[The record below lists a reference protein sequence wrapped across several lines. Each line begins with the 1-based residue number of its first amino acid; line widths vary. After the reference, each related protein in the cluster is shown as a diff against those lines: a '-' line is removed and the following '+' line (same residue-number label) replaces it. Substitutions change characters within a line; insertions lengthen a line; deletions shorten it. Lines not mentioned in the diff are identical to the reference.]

1 MIALCEMTFVLM
13 SMNIAWPKKSAIAGP
28 IDAGNEN
35 KAPLPGTSEGDAVL
49 KHPTKAIKA
58 PKISNVDF
66 MYTFVK
72 NVSTFLVC
80 SMLSTVVSFA
90 YLIVF
95 NTAFALLIC
104 LVATALK
111 SINSNITKPK
121 MHNFSV
127 QNPFTFVVKNVRSPC
142 FVTHANKN
150 AKKFNPTSAA
160 SKANIES
167 ESKE

>member
-1 MIALCEMTFVLM
+1 MFALCEITFVCM

-35 KAPLPGTSEGDAVL
+35 KALLPGTSEGDAVL

-95 NTAFALLIC
+95 LVGVTEETSKKLYSLTASIDDT
-104 LVATALK
+104 LV
-111 SINSNITKPK
+111 
-121 MHNFSV
+121 
-127 QNPFTFVVKNVRSPC
+127 
-142 FVTHANKN
+142 
-150 AKKFNPTSAA
+150 
-160 SKANIES
+160 
-167 ESKE
+167 